1 MTIATAERD
10 TCAAIGHAYNPHHH
24 HCYHCGRMSG
34 NHRTWCP
41 DGGSKPDAGF
51 VGWWMQAVGCKA

>member
-1 MTIATAERD
+1 MN
-10 TCAAIGHAYNPHHH
+10 TCPDFGHAHEPHHY

-51 VGWWMQAVGCKA
+51 VGWWMQAVGCRA